1 MESRFANPGDVGP
14 FLHYGGS
21 GGTHELANDFVVVDV
36 ETSGLD
42 PAGGARV
49 IEIAAVRVNQAG
61 QVQDQMS
68 TLVNPEDGNTGAD
81 WIHGITADMVAGAP
95 TFDQI
100 FDELARVM
108 DDAIFVAHHAKF
120 DEGFVAAEAQLAG
133 ARLLTMPAICTYWL
147 ARNTVKGT
155 DNFKL
160 GTLATHFGISQVGAH
175 SALDD
180 ALVVAQ
186 MLPKMLSSFKELTY
200 FSEPTSQPRIGK
212 SANLFP
218 RN

>member
-21 GGTHELANDFVVVDV
+21 GGTHELDHDFVVVDV

-49 IEIAAVRVNQAG
+49 IEIAAVRVNRLG

-68 TLVNPEDGNTGAD
+68 TLINPEDGNTGAD
-81 WIHGITADMVAGAP
+81 WIHGITADMVADAP

-133 ARLLTMPAICTYWL
+133 AKLLTMPAICTYWL

-180 ALVVAQ
+180 AKVVAQ
-186 MLPKMLSSFKELTY
+186 MLPLMLSNFKELTY
-200 FSEPTSQPRIGK
+200 FSQPTPQPRIGK
-212 SANLFP
+212 SSNLLP